1 MLQCNLNPK
10 NKDST
15 FITDLS
21 ISDESLRNGQATM
34 RKSKLESYEDILE
47 ALVNGPLTLDALA
60 SEAHLNLTLLEQNLK
75 FLIKS
80 ALVEDRK
87 TENTTAFAITEKG
100 TTVIKVLNFQ
110 KYLRRIKG
118 TIRTICEALEILP
131 EISQRSTNSE
141 KPRD

>member
-1 MLQCNLNPK
+1 
-10 NKDST
+10 
-15 FITDLS
+15 
-21 ISDESLRNGQATM
+21 M

-47 ALVNGPLTLDALA
+47 ALVNRPLTLHALA
-60 SEAHLNLTLLEQNLK
+60 SEAHLDLRLLEQNLK
-75 FLIKS
+75 SLINS

-87 TENTTAFAITEKG
+87 TENTSAFAITEKG

-118 TIRTICEALEILP
+118 TIRTIDEALEILP
-131 EISQRSTNSE
+131 KISQRSTNSE